1 MNNTKKE
8 TAKPAEKQKVRI
20 EFDMEEY
27 DYQAQDVDGYFI
39 GDSYSYNGNSGAWNL
54 EISVDGERLDEN
66 LVEDY
71 NTVYTDYKK
80 EVLSWDTEEEVAF
93 FGYVCIE
100 QHHIY
105 EFETENFDFNKL
117 VFKYDCYDTIFE
129 DADFCEE
136 NHRISVLYD
145 GNELENLQ
153 EPDGDGE
160 FEQVWARYDDEY
172 EDCCEDEDDE
182 EVENEAKETD

>member
-80 EVLSWDTEEEVAF
+80 EVLSWDTEEEVLSLVM
-93 FGYVCIE
+93 YVLNNTISMSSKQRILTLISWFSSMIVMIQSLKMQTFVKKIIVFLFCMM
-100 QHHIY
+100 
-105 EFETENFDFNKL
+105 ETN
-117 VFKYDCYDTIFE
+117 
-129 DADFCEE
+129 
-136 NHRISVLYD
+136 
-145 GNELENLQ
+145 
-153 EPDGDGE
+153 
-160 FEQVWARYDDEY
+160 
-172 EDCCEDEDDE
+172 
-182 EVENEAKETD
+182 